1 MSKSNL
7 PSQIRPERV
16 PNSTVRAVV
25 ALIVGLIL
33 IVAGILLAFKNSPVS
48 TRESPT
54 LQSTPRPPAT
64 SASSLPSSD
73 VAKSVNPREKVA
85 ANQNELGQ
93 TLEEFQ
99 AEYES
104 LSTKGGDQETFFKTL
119 VGKKVV
125 WTVRVD
131 RVFLTEPGVIVI
143 FSSTE
148 RPDWAAFPISDALF
162 PAQIGKAT
170 DEIVSRRRHSDRGQ
184 NSLSWNQDPGMFL
197 LRAYTKRRACS
208 GGKPSRWLRRP

>member
-7 PSQIRPERV
+7 PSQIRLERV
-16 PNSTVRAVV
+16 PDSTLRAVA

-33 IVAGILLAFKNSPVS
+33 IVAGILLAFKDSRVS

-54 LQSTPRPPAT
+54 LQFTPGPPAPST
-64 SASSLPSSD
+64 ASLPSSD
-73 VAKSVNPREKVA
+73 VAKSVNPREKVS
-85 ANQNELGQ
+85 ANPNELGQ

-104 LSTKGGDQETFFKTL
+104 LSAKGGDQETFFKTL

-162 PAQIGKAT
+162 PAQLEKQLMKLSRGDVIRIEGKIVYRGIKT
-170 DEIVSRRRHSDRGQ
+170 LECSSFELMRKDEPVREESPRDG
-184 NSLSWNQDPGMFL
+184 
-197 LRAYTKRRACS
+197 
-208 GGKPSRWLRRP
+208 

>member
-1 MSKSNL
+1 MAQSNL
-7 PSQIRPERV
+7 PSPIRRKRAPD
-16 PNSTVRAVV
+16 SSLRAVA
-25 ALIVGLIL
+25 ALILGLIL
-33 IVAGILLAFKNSPVS
+33 IVAGILLAFKNSGVS

-54 LQSTPRPPAT
+54 LQFTPGPPAPST
-64 SASSLPSSD
+64 ASLPSSD
-73 VAKSVNPREKVA
+73 VAKSVNPNEKGA
-85 ANQNELGQ
+85 ANPDELGQ

-104 LSTKGGDQETFFKTL
+104 LSAKGGGEETFFKTL

-162 PAQIGKAT
+162 PVRLENQLMKLSRGDVIRIEGKIVYRGIKT
-170 DEIVSRRRHSDRGQ
+170 LECSSFELMRKDEPVREE
-184 NSLSWNQDPGMFL
+184 
-197 LRAYTKRRACS
+197 
-208 GGKPSRWLRRP
+208 RPRDG

>member
-1 MSKSNL
+1 MAQSNL
-7 PSQIRPERV
+7 PSPIRRERV
-16 PNSTVRAVV
+16 PDSSLRAVA
-25 ALIVGLIL
+25 ALILGLIL
-33 IVAGILLAFKNSPVS
+33 IVAGILLAFKNSGVS
-48 TRESPT
+48 THESPT
-54 LQSTPRPPAT
+54 LQFTPGPPAPST
-64 SASSLPSSD
+64 ASLPSSD
-73 VAKSVNPREKVA
+73 VAKSVNPDEKVA
-85 ANQNELGQ
+85 ANPNELGQ

-104 LSTKGGDQETFFKTL
+104 VSAKGGDQETFFKTL

-162 PAQIGKAT
+162 PVELEKQLMKLSRGDVIRIEGKIVYRGIKT
-170 DEIVSRRRHSDRGQ
+170 LECSSFELMRKDEPVREEHPRDG
-184 NSLSWNQDPGMFL
+184 
-197 LRAYTKRRACS
+197 
-208 GGKPSRWLRRP
+208 

>member
-16 PNSTVRAVV
+16 PDSTVRAVV

-33 IVAGILLAFKNSPVS
+33 IVAGILLAFKNSRVS

-64 SASSLPSSD
+64 SVSSLPSSD

-85 ANQNELGQ
+85 ANPNELGQ

-104 LSTKGGDQETFFKTL
+104 LSAKGGDQETFFKTL

-162 PAQIGKAT
+162 PVRLEKQLMKLSRGDVIRIEGKIVYRGIKT
-170 DEIVSRRRHSDRGQ
+170 LECSSFELMRKDEPVREESPRDG
-184 NSLSWNQDPGMFL
+184 
-197 LRAYTKRRACS
+197 
-208 GGKPSRWLRRP
+208 

>member
-1 MSKSNL
+1 MAQSNL
-7 PSQIRPERV
+7 PSPIRRERV
-16 PNSTVRAVV
+16 PHSSLRAVA

-33 IVAGILLAFKNSPVS
+33 IVAGILLAFKNSRVS

-54 LQSTPRPPAT
+54 LQFTPGPPAP
-64 SASSLPSSD
+64 SAASLPSSD
-73 VAKSVNPREKVA
+73 VAKSVNPDEKVA
-85 ANQNELGQ
+85 ANPNELGQ

-104 LSTKGGDQETFFKTL
+104 FSAKGGDQETFFKTL

-162 PAQIGKAT
+162 PVRLEKQLMKLSRGDVIRIEGKIVYRGIKT
-170 DEIVSRRRHSDRGQ
+170 LECSSFELMRKDEPVREEPPRDG
-184 NSLSWNQDPGMFL
+184 
-197 LRAYTKRRACS
+197 
-208 GGKPSRWLRRP
+208 

>member
-1 MSKSNL
+1 MAKSNL
-7 PSQIRPERV
+7 PSPIRRERV
-16 PNSTVRAVV
+16 PDSSLRAVA

-33 IVAGILLAFKNSPVS
+33 IVAGILLAFKNSGVS

-54 LQSTPRPPAT
+54 LQFTPGPPAPST
-64 SASSLPSSD
+64 ASLPSPD
-73 VAKSVNPREKVA
+73 VAKSVNPDEKVA
-85 ANQNELGQ
+85 ANPNELGQ

-104 LSTKGGDQETFFKTL
+104 VSAKGGDQETFFKTL

-162 PAQIGKAT
+162 PVGLEKQLMKLSRGDVIRIEGKIVYRGIKT
-170 DEIVSRRRHSDRGQ
+170 LECSSFELMRKDEPVLEERSRDG
-184 NSLSWNQDPGMFL
+184 
-197 LRAYTKRRACS
+197 
-208 GGKPSRWLRRP
+208 

>member
-7 PSQIRPERV
+7 PSQIRRERV
-16 PNSTVRAVV
+16 PDPTLRAVV

-33 IVAGILLAFKNSPVS
+33 IVAGILLAFKNSRVS

-64 SASSLPSSD
+64 SVSSLPSSD

-85 ANQNELGQ
+85 ANPNELGQ

-104 LSTKGGDQETFFKTL
+104 LSSQRWGSGNFF
-119 VGKKVV
+119 
-125 WTVRVD
+125 
-131 RVFLTEPGVIVI
+131 
-143 FSSTE
+143 
-148 RPDWAAFPISDALF
+148 
-162 PAQIGKAT
+162 
-170 DEIVSRRRHSDRGQ
+170 
-184 NSLSWNQDPGMFL
+184 
-197 LRAYTKRRACS
+197 
-208 GGKPSRWLRRP
+208 

>member
-1 MSKSNL
+1 MAQSNL
-7 PSQIRPERV
+7 PSPIRHERV
-16 PNSTVRAVV
+16 PDSSRRAVA
-25 ALIVGLIL
+25 ALILGLIL
-33 IVAGILLAFKNSPVS
+33 IVAGILLAFKNSRVS

-54 LQSTPRPPAT
+54 LQFTPGPPVPSTA
-64 SASSLPSSD
+64 SLPSSD
-73 VAKSVNPREKVA
+73 VAKSVNPDEKVA
-85 ANQNELGQ
+85 ANPNELGQ

-99 AEYES
+99 AEYEA
-104 LSTKGGDQETFFKTL
+104 LSAKGGDQETFFKTL

-162 PAQIGKAT
+162 PVRLEKQLMKLSRGDVIRIEGKIVYRGIKT
-170 DEIVSRRRHSDRGQ
+170 LECSSFELMRKDEPVREE
-184 NSLSWNQDPGMFL
+184 
-197 LRAYTKRRACS
+197 
-208 GGKPSRWLRRP
+208 RPRDG

>member
-1 MSKSNL
+1 MAQSNL
-7 PSQIRPERV
+7 PSPIRRERV
-16 PNSTVRAVV
+16 PHSSLRAVA
-25 ALIVGLIL
+25 ALILGLIL
-33 IVAGILLAFKNSPVS
+33 IVAGILLAFKNSRVS

-54 LQSTPRPPAT
+54 LQFTPGPPVPSTA
-64 SASSLPSSD
+64 SLPSSD
-73 VAKSVNPREKVA
+73 VAKSVNPDEKVA
-85 ANQNELGQ
+85 ANPNELGQ

-104 LSTKGGDQETFFKTL
+104 SSAKGGDQETFFKTL

-162 PAQIGKAT
+162 PVGLEKQLMKLSRGDVIRIEGKIVYRGIKT
-170 DEIVSRRRHSDRGQ
+170 LECSSFELVRKDEPVREEHPRDG
-184 NSLSWNQDPGMFL
+184 
-197 LRAYTKRRACS
+197 
-208 GGKPSRWLRRP
+208 

>member
-1 MSKSNL
+1 MAQSNL
-7 PSQIRPERV
+7 PSPIRHERV
-16 PNSTVRAVV
+16 PDSSRRAVA
-25 ALIVGLIL
+25 ALILGLIL
-33 IVAGILLAFKNSPVS
+33 IVAGILLAFKNSRVS

-54 LQSTPRPPAT
+54 LQFTPGPPAPST
-64 SASSLPSSD
+64 ASLPSSD
-73 VAKSVNPREKVA
+73 VAKSVNPNEKGA
-85 ANQNELGQ
+85 ANPDELGQ

-104 LSTKGGDQETFFKTL
+104 SSAKGGDQETFFKTL

-162 PAQIGKAT
+162 PVRLEKQLMKLSRGDVIRIEGKIVYRGIKT
-170 DEIVSRRRHSDRGQ
+170 LECSSFELMRKDEPVREE
-184 NSLSWNQDPGMFL
+184 
-197 LRAYTKRRACS
+197 
-208 GGKPSRWLRRP
+208 RPRDG